1 MASLQQQ
8 QETALETRNIVNTV
22 EVIPE
27 SVEKE
32 LAKMTLQK
40 IFLLEEINRLNA
52 VVKEIH

>member
-8 QETALETRNIVNTV
+8 NVGETRAITHTV

-27 SVEKE
+27 HVEKE